1 MHVMFSHQT
10 HVSQIMQ
17 HNNKNVRR
25 KTEQT
30 QNRTDKLHYTRSPHT
45 AMALVCTTKSP
56 HTATALVCTT
66 KSPHTA
72 MALVCTTKSPHTAM
86 ALVCTSKSP
95 HTAMALVCTS
105 KSPHSHGPGLHHQVT
120 TQSHGTGLHHLK
132 VYRFIH
138 ELIHYYCI
146 SFHKCFYCHISQPG
160 NWVVINR
167 MKNSAISA
175 SGKQA

>member
-17 HNNKNVRR
+17 HNDKNVRR

-30 QNRTDKLHYTRSPHT
+30 QNRTNKLH
-45 AMALVCTTKSP
+45 
-56 HTATALVCTT
+56 
-66 KSPHTA
+66 
-72 MALVCTTKSPHTAM
+72 
-86 ALVCTSKSP
+86 SP

-160 NWVVINR
+160 NCVVINR

-175 SGKQA
+175 SGKQAWLHDVVDRVQVKPLLNCGTEDTIGVARLVAMWPVITATLHSNIN